1 MERSSTSRPW
11 ARSFNVRGMVL
22 GAEIKPFALSHISP
36 GLAGTSSRL
45 CRAALA
51 GRCVDAMTGEWVEP
65 SGPAASPTADAC
77 SPQRHGKVQRVHR
90 VRVSAA
96 GGVEVEISGG
106 ESVPSDTY
114 NLRSQPQAQQAG
126 MGGGSV
132 AWQSRKR
139 SATDAVK
146 ERLLQ
151 PQRTPPTASPT
162 VVTVASQQQPA
173 AVAFRQPQLGAFF
186 SAVPA
191 PTQASDSM
199 DTD

>member
-1 MERSSTSRPW
+1 M
-11 ARSFNVRGMVL
+11 
-22 GAEIKPFALSHISP
+22 
-36 GLAGTSSRL
+36 
-45 CRAALA
+45 
-51 GRCVDAMTGEWVEP
+51 
-65 SGPAASPTADAC
+65 
-77 SPQRHGKVQRVHR
+77 QRVHR

-106 ESVPSDTY
+106 GSMPSDTY
-114 NLRSQPQAQQAG
+114 NLRSQPQPQQAG

-151 PQRTPPTASPT
+151 PQRMPPTAPSAPT

-173 AVAFRQPQLGAFF
+173 AVVFRQPQLGAFF